1 MVEKSI
7 QVPTFSIVVPVYNR
21 PKEITELL
29 KSLCEQTNQNFE
41 IIIVDDGS
49 TKKCDDQVI
58 NFKSMLDVKYFYKEN
73 SGPGLTRNFGNEK
86 SKGNF
91 TIFLDSD
98 CILPPD
104 YIQVVQDRL
113 TKDYADAFGGPDKA
127 HKEFTAIQKAINYSM
142 TSFWT
147 TGGIRGGRL
156 RVNKFY
162 PRSFNM
168 GYSKCVFEKTKGFFD
183 MRYGE
188 DIDMSIRIENEG
200 FKTTLIQDAY
210 VYHKRRTNFRQ
221 FFKQVFHSGKAR
233 INLYIRHPHS
243 LKLIHIIPFIF
254 LLSIT
259 SILILSL
266 WLSILF
272 MIPLIFYSLV
282 IAIDATIK
290 NRNINIGLQ
299 SVASSFI
306 QLCGYGLG
314 FGVEFWNKI
323 VLGNKPIRH

>member
-1 MVEKSI
+1 
-7 QVPTFSIVVPVYNR
+7 
-21 PKEITELL
+21 
-29 KSLCEQTNQNFE
+29 
-41 IIIVDDGS
+41 
-49 TKKCDDQVI
+49 
-58 NFKSMLDVKYFYKEN
+58 
-73 SGPGLTRNFGNEK
+73 
-86 SKGNF
+86 
-91 TIFLDSD
+91 
-98 CILPPD
+98 
-104 YIQVVQDRL
+104 
-113 TKDYADAFGGPDKA
+113 
-127 HKEFTAIQKAINYSM
+127 M